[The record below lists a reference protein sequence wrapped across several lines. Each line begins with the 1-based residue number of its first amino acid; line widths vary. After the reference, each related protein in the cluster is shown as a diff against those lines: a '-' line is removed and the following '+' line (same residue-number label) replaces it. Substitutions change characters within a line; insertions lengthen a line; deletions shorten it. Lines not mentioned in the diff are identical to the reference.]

1 MKAKTSFTTIL
12 CGALY
17 LSLSCNKFEFYIKQ
31 ASFHQTSK
39 QPLSSLPFHL
49 CGNIFPTH
57 FFMAKTGSR
66 PSKCLFI
73 ALLLSQERQL
83 FTALLLFQERQS
95 FIKTLIPPCTQ
106 PLTHHTSWYTDTH
119 TSCIFKDYNRSTGA
133 QCGDQKIILPLT
145 SFSKRGL
152 NSVNKSRILI
162 VGW

>member
-17 LSLSCNKFEFYIKQ
+17 LPLSCNKFELYIKQ

-73 ALLLSQERQL
+73 ALLLSQERNL

-95 FIKTLIPPCTQ
+95 FIKNFNPP
-106 PLTHHTSWYTDTH
+106 PLPPTPHTPH
-119 TSCIFKDYNRSTGA
+119 
-133 QCGDQKIILPLT
+133 
-145 SFSKRGL
+145 
-152 NSVNKSRILI
+152 ILI
-162 VGW
+162 HTYTHILYFQRLQHKYRGTVWCSKDNFTSYQFLKKGA